1 MIVIYRGFGCL
12 VPVILAFFAIVG
24 ALGGTTGLAV
34 ALVMAAGV
42 LWFLGRAINGGDHGN
57 EHTLYFVPVQYWSL
71 VGVAAAVLSVAYG
84 SVATVPVRSAR
95 FERANLELLSSTTRT
110 SGASELSERIARDLD
125 FWITQRLTYRSIA
138 HIHVYVSDFE
148 AVALVRYRD
157 FDEEGQPDL
166 LAEDLWY
173 EFRDAVEA
181 YACRVERGAT
191 RPLVVTI
198 ALRGALSFR
207 ALATGARTQETP
219 FVEYDRISRD
229 DVSMHFD
236 SDVAWGV
243 RSERCEG
250 PPAED
255 VEAENG
261 EEDEAP

>member
-1 MIVIYRGFGCL
+1 MLIIYRGFGCL

-71 VGVAAAVLSVAYG
+71 FGVAGAVLSVAYG
-84 SVATVPVRSAR
+84 GMATEPVRRTR
-95 FERANLELLSSTTRT
+95 FDRANLELSSTTRT
-110 SGASELSERIARDLD
+110 SGASELSESIARDLD
-125 FWITQRLTYRSIA
+125 FSLTGRLTYRSIA

-181 YACRVERGAT
+181 YACRIERSPT
-191 RPLVVTI
+191 QPLVVTV

-207 ALATGARTQETP
+207 ALATGARTRETP

-243 RSERCEG
+243 RSERCER
-250 PPAED
+250 PPLED
-255 VEAENG
+255 VDAENG